1 MLAQITRDVA
11 QLPEAHVR
19 QLVPIMAEARREL
32 AADLARWL
40 RKHPDGA
47 ERFTGQRYAEALLQL
62 DTALD
67 VIRTK
72 LPGEMLDLLGEQGDA
87 AAALALKNLKAQVI
101 THAKHFGGEQRA
113 LPARTAALV
122 ERGTALLMPRYQQT
136 LVRYGA
142 DGVEAIKRQLAV
154 GMMRGETFE
163 EMKRRLVKN
172 AGATLAAGWSPN
184 QVADSMARGFMSPLH
199 SRAERIVRTE
209 GINTYNALADAGIDD
224 LEAEDPGWLKKWDAS
239 ADSRTCPVCSGLDG
253 AIVIP
258 GGGFVAPP
266 DAQGVART
274 HRHPPAHPS
283 CRCAVVAWRREWE
296 KALPP
301 REKAAPKPKLVSVP
315 PAPPPPKPVA
325 PPPKPVAPPP
335 KPVAP
340 PPKPVAPPKLTI
352 VPPPKSPPVPAPPA
366 PPPAGPTP
374 AEVRAQAEAAAKA
387 ELARQRAEEA
397 ARKAAA
403 AEQERQRQEAAA
415 RAAAESAAREAAA
428 RAERDRIERERVAAE
443 RAAAEKARME
453 QERAAAATKA
463 EQERI
468 AAEQRK
474 QQEAEKARLAAES
487 AARAKAE
494 AEARA
499 KAAADAA
506 EAKARE
512 DAAAAARAKADR
524 DAAAARKLAEEQ
536 AAKERAKAE
545 AAAKKAAEAERKR
558 LEVEAKKAAAAEA
571 AKVAEAAA
579 AAAKAKIDDN
589 AANLAAVKRMKSEPL
604 ATTYHPRMDMSA
616 ISEYE
621 TGRFRKNTKHGCD
634 VDVSLEELTHA
645 FAPPEG
651 FTGKVKKVSPGNFEV
666 NYFDE
671 KGRFVGELK
680 RDFRPDGEIH
690 HTYFV
695 LAPDFRGGGFSDTI
709 NGQAMLRYEKWGVK
723 KASVDA
729 AWVGRYAWAR
739 MGFTFK
745 DPNQVLRPA
754 LDFIKKK
761 VPAEKRADY
770 KAKLLKL
777 IKEPWKLAKWDEGDQ
792 HDVSFKSLGNQ
803 EQKGSYAIGKA
814 ILLHGNMP
822 MWDGVMPVGGDDG
835 GYLTALRLLKVAERK

>member
-1 MLAQITRDVA
+1 
-11 QLPEAHVR
+11 
-19 QLVPIMAEARREL
+19 
-32 AADLARWL
+32 
-40 RKHPDGA
+40 
-47 ERFTGQRYAEALLQL
+47 
-62 DTALD
+62 
-67 VIRTK
+67 
-72 LPGEMLDLLGEQGDA
+72 
-87 AAALALKNLKAQVI
+87 
-101 THAKHFGGEQRA
+101 
-113 LPARTAALV
+113 
-122 ERGTALLMPRYQQT
+122 
-136 LVRYGA
+136 
-142 DGVEAIKRQLAV
+142 
-154 GMMRGETFE
+154 
-163 EMKRRLVKN
+163 MKRRLVKN
-172 AGATLAAGWSPN
+172 AGGTLAAGWSPN

-199 SRAERIVRTE
+199 GRAERIVRTE
-209 GINTYNALADAGIDD
+209 GINTYNALADSAIDD
-224 LEAEDPGWLKKWDAS
+224 LEAEDAGWMKRWDAS
-239 ADSRTCPVCSGLDG
+239 ADRRTCPVCSGLDG
-253 AIVIP
+253 AQVIP
-258 GGGFVAPP
+258 GGGFAAPP
-266 DAQGVART
+266 DEQGVVRT
-274 HRHPPAHPS
+274 HRHPPAHPN

-296 KALPP
+296 KALPQ
-301 REKAAPKPKLVSVP
+301 REKVATKPKLVSVP
-315 PAPPPPKPVA
+315 VA
-325 PPPKPVAPPP
+325 PPAAKPAL
-335 KPVAP
+335 
-340 PPKPVAPPKLTI
+340 PPKPVAPPKLT
-352 VPPPKSPPVPAPPA
+352 VVQPPKPAPAPA
-366 PPPAGPTP
+366 PAPAGPTP
-374 AEVRAQAEAAAKA
+374 AEARAQAEAAAKA
-387 ELARQRAEEA
+387 DLARQRAEEA

-415 RAAAESAAREAAA
+415 HAAAESAARDAAA
-428 RAERDRIERERVAAE
+428 KAERDRIERERVAAE
-443 RAAAEKARME
+443 KAAAEARARAEAEAKAAADRARLE

-474 QQEAEKARLAAES
+474 QQEAEKARLAAE
-487 AARAKAE
+487 AA
-494 AEARA
+494 ARA
-499 KAAADAA
+499 KAAAEAQTKAAADAA
-506 EAKARE
+506 AAKARE
-512 DAAAAARAKADR
+512 EAAAAARAKAER

-545 AAAKKAAEAERKR
+545 AAAKKAAEVERKR
-558 LEVEAKKAAAAEA
+558 LEAEAQKAAAAET

-579 AAAKAKIDDN
+579 AAAKAKFDDN

-745 DPNQVLRPA
+745 DPDQVLRPA

>member
-11 QLPEAHVR
+11 ALPEAHVR

-62 DTALD
+62 DTALE

-101 THAKHFGGEQRA
+101 THANHFGGEQRA

-142 DGVEAIKRQLAV
+142 EGVEAIKRQLAV

-172 AGATLAAGWSPN
+172 AGATLAAGWSAK

-209 GINTYNALADAGIDD
+209 GINTYNALADQGIDD
-224 LEAEDPGWLKKWDAS
+224 LEADDPGWLKKWDAS

-266 DAQGVART
+266 DAQGIART

-315 PAPPPPKPVA
+315 PAPPAAKPA
-325 PPPKPVAPPP
+325 PPPKPVA
-335 KPVAP
+335 A
-340 PPKPVAPPKLTI
+340 PKLTI
-352 VPPPKSPPVPAPPA
+352 VPPPKGKDDLVTFPGVKMPKGEAIPPA
-366 PPPAGPTP
+366 PPPGPTP

-397 ARKAAA
+397 ARRAAA

-415 RAAAESAAREAAA
+415 RAAAESAARDAAA
-428 RAERDRIERERVAAE
+428 KAERDRIERERVAAE
-443 RAAAEKARME
+443 KAAAERDRLE

-463 EQERI
+463 EQDRI

-474 QQEAEKARLAAES
+474 QQEAEKARLAAE
-487 AARAKAE
+487 AA
-494 AEARA
+494 ARA
-499 KAAADAA
+499 KAAAEAQTKAAADAA
-506 EAKARE
+506 AAKARE
-512 DAAAAARAKADR
+512 EAAAAARAKAER

-558 LEVEAKKAAAAEA
+558 LEAEAKKAAAAEA
-571 AKVAEAAA
+571 ARVAETAAA
-579 AAAKAKIDDN
+579 SAKAKLDEN

-745 DPNQVLRPA
+745 DPDQVLRPA

-777 IKEPWKLAKWDEGDQ
+777 IKEPWKLAKWDEGNQ